1 MAIPAA
7 EFELGAL
14 AAVENAPD
22 INTGYSWLTEEYQS
36 SEWDNPTQAG
46 ALLSQYGTI
55 LRQKFNSN
63 NVAGLGDI
71 SQELPYSLEELPDAS
86 IEDEEERRI
95 EKVNLWEEANLK
107 YLDVATEPNLLLKRD
122 LLKKYVPA
130 SASLQRRVIKDPGV
144 IRDTAA
150 RVALGIVSPVTTL
163 FGSPEPEFLK
173 ENTNPE
179 RDDDFLSELITGA
192 GTVGTAIAVTAGT
205 GGLGAAAYLGAGA
218 VGSVKETYEDT
229 KETTGDTDRAL
240 AAAGVDAAGQTV
252 GFALGGRVATKLGT
266 KLALATKTALG
277 ASTKA
282 IAEGATPQAASSV
295 FKSIMVSAGQQG
307 VGNAAMTAGKLG
319 AQRVGTEG
327 EEIEFSRALPT
338 GEDVEPLLRSA
349 AVGGILGAGASGI
362 TESYAGLAQ
371 RIQARRA
378 AQLDQPPSETAAPE
392 SGVPPTQPE
401 TPEQNMNNPG
411 GLLTGALEG
420 MSAELP
426 KIDLDGVAHAQ
437 EAQSVFIAPTTREQ
451 ARSPEEASQTL
462 TGVNGDTYH
471 VYGDGETIQS
481 KTADGQL
488 APADKT
494 FFVDK
499 DTATVLA
506 ALKAARSVDGETP
519 KIYTDGEDLLV
530 KSDYVTEDL
539 DLANVPTGQRFA
551 RVPVKDGPAVGDVP
565 VSATIPL
572 AGGEKTQYASNIGPS
587 IAEIAANPRLVE
599 SAAQTGAEGPEGK
612 PRMLAQRVVDNEAL
626 PQGVRDAFLTYDK
639 NGERTTSLRYLPQSR
654 VETGNQGLEW
664 IAGAGGEEAALHR
677 LLTGPKDI
685 SREQVAAA
693 TELFRSLTQG
703 VAEAERAG
711 DPVASMQLTNLSS
724 ALLNKF
730 APVGTEAG
738 QIVDFFKEFKNLTP
752 EQSTAFKL
760 GTLRGKIFEEE
771 IGRQGL
777 TADEVAREPSRLTQ
791 IDEQIAQA
799 EAAAPKPAEGEKP
812 KKNPEV
818 EKLLRQREQLKARI
832 DKRTERVEARLNKS
846 FPPEMREQYQKLL
859 ELRRNLPEGTA
870 RANVD
875 REISVIESRL
885 DKSVLQRLLSNW
897 DSFYI
902 NNLLADIGT
911 GIATAV
917 GNVENLAVASAG
929 VVLGGPFRGGR
940 VSEIPQNF
948 QEFSRIA
955 LQSFP
960 KATRNAFSAFMGN
973 YFAKYNEGDFVK
985 TGPPG
990 LRYIGYV
997 GRFLSA
1003 LDVFAKELGTDAATA
1018 IRIMEM
1024 HPEARNLKG
1033 EERRA
1038 FLSEALFGN
1047 ETLRTNAVNEAQ
1059 RQVELMKEA
1068 NLPIPKGTE
1077 QVIVDDILRR
1087 ARPENIREEVEGWAK
1102 KIALQNDQGG
1112 TLGIISKSMNNLRKV
1127 PFAGPAFVN
1136 FVRAAGNLI
1145 AWKLESTPYGF
1156 IRPTLL
1162 KQFHGIELTPLERS
1176 TMYTQ
1181 AILGSSIAAGAYGLM
1196 QSGYFTVHGNGP
1208 RNPDERRRWLDS
1220 GGKPF
1225 SVELDGKYISYAET
1239 PFASMLAA
1247 IGGYGDYQKFS
1258 VAKNK
1263 ISEKQ
1268 AANYIMGA
1276 SMTSLFANPLLQTSA
1291 EFLSILQDA
1300 NQGGNVADRLSRF
1313 FTKNSLEAVRNATI
1327 PLNRSLR
1334 NVSAMWQ
1341 DPLETRLSWQ
1351 AAILNGIPFAG
1362 GASAG
1367 QPALNVF
1374 GQPILEGKSAS
1385 ERFRSISRFYTQQ
1398 VNDPALRFLSD
1409 KGYYVTDLDSKV
1421 TIPDKGLKSVKQ
1433 RRAAILGAEHENVL
1447 LESERYELQRLS
1459 GPVIRNTV
1467 MRFRQQYSRGP
1478 WNEKVQ
1484 RKLSQ
1489 EVAEIRGR
1497 FKRQVLNRGAN
1508 RAFREEE

>member
-14 AAVENAPD
+14 AAVENAPNID
-22 INTGYSWLTEEYQS
+22 IGYQWLTEEYEG
-36 SEWDNPTQAG
+36 SEWDNPRQASQ
-46 ALLSQYGTI
+46 LLSQYGTI

-63 NVAGLGDI
+63 NVAGLGDV
-71 SQELPYSLEELPDAS
+71 SQELPYSLDELPDAD
-86 IEDEEERRI
+86 IEDEEDRRI

-107 YLDVATEPNLLLKRD
+107 YLDVATEPNLILKRD
-122 LLKKYVPA
+122 LLRQYVPQ

-144 IRDTAA
+144 VRDTAA
-150 RVALGIVSPVTTL
+150 RVVLGVISPITTL
-163 FGSPEPEFLK
+163 FGAPEPEFLK
-173 ENTNPE
+173 EQTNPE
-179 RDDDFLSELITGA
+179 RDDDFLSELITGV
-192 GTVGTAIAVTAGT
+192 GTVGAAIGVGAAT
-205 GGLGAAAYLGAGA
+205 GGVGVAAYLGAGA
-218 VGSVKETYEDT
+218 TGSVKETYQDT
-229 KETTGDTDRAL
+229 KETTGDTERAL
-240 AAAGVDAAGQTV
+240 AAAGVDAAGQAV
-252 GFALGGRVATKLGT
+252 GFALGGRVATKIGG
-266 KLALATKTALG
+266 KIASATQTALG

-282 IAEGATPQAASSV
+282 IAEGATPQAASTI
-295 FKSIMVSAGQQG
+295 FKAAMISAGQQG
-307 VGNAAMTAGKLG
+307 AGNVAMTAGKLG

-349 AVGGILGAGASGI
+349 AVGGILGGAASGL
-362 TESYAGLAQ
+362 TAGYEGLAR

-378 AQLDQPPSETAAPE
+378 GELNQPPAQDAGTPE
-392 SGVPPTQPE
+392 GTPTTEPQ
-401 TPEQNMNNPG
+401 TPEQNFNDPG
-411 GLLTGALEG
+411 GLLTGALDE
-420 MSAELP
+420 MASTLP

-437 EAQSVFIAPTTREQ
+437 ESQSVFISPTTPEQ
-451 ARSPEEASQTL
+451 ARSPEDASQIL

-471 VYGDGETIQS
+471 VYADGETIQS

-499 DTATVLA
+499 DTATILA

-519 KIYTDGEDLLV
+519 KIYTDGEDLYV
-530 KSDYVTEDL
+530 KSNYVTEDL
-539 DLANVPTGQRFA
+539 DLAEVPTGQSFA
-551 RVPVKDGPAVGDVP
+551 RVPVKEGPTVGDVP
-565 VSATIPL
+565 VSATVPL
-572 AGGEKTQYASNIGPS
+572 AGGEKTQYSSNIGPS
-587 IAEIAANPRLVE
+587 IADIATNPRLVA
-599 SAAQTGAEGPEGK
+599 SAAEAGAEGPEGK
-612 PRMLAQRVVDNEAL
+612 PRMLAQRVVDNENL
-626 PQGVRDAFLTYDK
+626 PQSVRDAFLTYDK

-654 VETGNQGLEW
+654 VETGNEGLAW
-664 IAGAGGEEAALHR
+664 IAAAGGDEAALHR

-693 TELFRSLTQG
+693 TELFRNLTQG
-703 VAEAERAG
+703 VAEAERAQ
-711 DPVASMQLTNLSS
+711 DPVASIQLTNLSS

-738 QIVDFFKEFKNLTP
+738 QIVDFFKEFKKLNP
-752 EQSTAFKL
+752 EQAVAFKI

-771 IGRQGL
+771 ISRQGL
-777 TADEVAREPSRLTQ
+777 TADEVAREPARLTQ
-791 IDEQIAQA
+791 LDEQIAQA
-799 EAAAPKPAEGEKP
+799 EAAAPKPKEGEKP
-812 KKNPEV
+812 KKNTEV
-818 EKLLRQREQLKARI
+818 EKLLRERERLKARI
-832 DKRTERVEARLNKS
+832 DRRTERVEERLSKTFS
-846 FPPEMREQYQKLL
+846 PEQREQYQRLL
-859 ELRRNLPEGTA
+859 ELRRSLPEGPS

-875 REISVIESRL
+875 REIATVESKL

-917 GNVENLAVASAG
+917 GNIENLGMASAG

-940 VSEIPQNF
+940 VSEIPDNF

-955 LQSFP
+955 LSSFP
-960 KATRNAFSAFMGN
+960 KATRNAFSVFMGN

-990 LRYIGYV
+990 LRYLGYV
-997 GRFLSA
+997 GRFLAA
-1003 LDVFAKELGTDAATA
+1003 LDVFAKELGGDAATA
-1018 IRIMEM
+1018 IRLMEM
-1024 HPEARNLKG
+1024 RPEIRNLKG

-1038 FLSEALFGN
+1038 AISEALFGN
-1047 ETLRTNAVNEAQ
+1047 ETLREGAVKEAE
-1059 RQVELMKEA
+1059 RQVALMKEA
-1068 NLPIPKGTE
+1068 KLPVPKGTE

-1087 ARPENIREEVEGWAK
+1087 ARPENVRTEVESLAK
-1102 KIALQNDQGG
+1102 KIALQNDQAG
-1112 TLGIISKSMNNLRKV
+1112 TLGIISGAMNSLRKV

-1162 KQFHGIELTPLERS
+1162 KQFHGVELTPLERS
-1176 TMYTQ
+1176 TMYVQ

-1196 QSGYFTVHGNGP
+1196 QSGYFNIHGNGP

-1225 SVELDGKYISYAET
+1225 SIEIDGKYLSYAET

-1268 AANYIMGA
+1268 MANYVMGA

-1291 EFLSILQDA
+1291 EFLNILQDA
-1300 NQGGNVADRLSRF
+1300 NQGGNVADRLGRF
-1313 FTKNSLEAVRNATI
+1313 FSKNSLEAVRNATI
-1327 PLNRSLR
+1327 PLNRTLR

-1374 GQPILEGKSAS
+1374 GKPILEGKTAS

-1398 VNDPALRFLSD
+1398 VNDPALRFLAD
-1409 KGYYVTDLDSKV
+1409 KGYYVTDLDSRV
-1421 TIPDKGLKSVKQ
+1421 SIPDKGLKGIKQ
-1433 RRAAILGAEHENVL
+1433 RRAAILGAEHESVL
-1447 LESERYELQRLS
+1447 LESERYDLQRLS
-1459 GPVIRNTV
+1459 GPVIRDTV

-1497 FKRQVLNRGAN
+1497 FKREILNRGAN
-1508 RAFREEE
+1508 RGFKEKE